1 MHKVVGFTCSAFD
14 LFHAGHVAMLAECKQ
29 HCDYLKVGLQ
39 VDPSK
44 DRPEKNKPVQSVYER
59 YIQLSGCKYV
69 DEIIPYETE
78 ADLRNLL
85 SIEDIHVRF
94 VGEEYKGVPLTG
106 DDVCEQREIRI
117 HYNTRLHTY
126 SSSELRRRLK

>member
-1 MHKVVGFTCSAFD
+1 MYQVVGFTCSAFD

-29 HCDYLKVGLQ
+29 HCDYLIVGLQ

-59 YIQLSGCKYV
+59 YIQLRGCKYI

-78 ADLRNLL
+78 QDLKNLL
-85 SIEDIHVRF
+85 AIEKINVRF
-94 VGEEYKGVPLTG
+94 VGEEYQAKHLTG
-106 DDVCEQREIRI
+106 EDICEERGIKV
-117 HYNTRLHTY
+117 HYNTRMHNY

>member
-1 MHKVVGFTCSAFD
+1 MVVIGFTCSAFD

-29 HCDYLKVGLQ
+29 HCDYLVVGLQ

-59 YIQLSGCKYV
+59 YVQLRGCRHV
-69 DEIIPYETE
+69 DEVIPYDSED
-78 ADLRNLL
+78 DLENLL

-94 VGEEYKGVPLTG
+94 VGKEYEGKYLTG
-106 DDVCEQREIRI
+106 EKVCEDRGIRI
-117 HYNTRLHTY
+117 HYNSRLHNY